1 MNSVFILFFTIVAVI
16 YLVFLRFYVSQLKKE
31 NKHLY
36 IENQRLIT
44 VKNKLLSEAENSE
57 YTHAKVLTEYEILR
71 DVINNKDFLYQLDKK
86 NKIINELRIENRRLN
101 DLIEERNN
109 RINDLEF
116 DKNYGD
122 LFRLHD

>member
-1 MNSVFILFFTIVAVI
+1 MNSVFILFFTIVAII

>member
-16 YLVFLRFYVSQLKKE
+16 YLVLLRFYVSQLKKE

-86 NKIINELRIENRRLN
+86 NKIINEL
-101 DLIEERNN
+101 
-109 RINDLEF
+109 
-116 DKNYGD
+116 
-122 LFRLHD
+122 H